1 MTEWNGKQDETG
13 LGGQPTAGP
22 ASGGSNAAA
31 TPESVSVEIYDQIY
45 NLRGSDGEYIQ
56 QLAALV
62 NAKMRAVA
70 AHGGTADS
78 LRVAVLAALNIADE
92 LMTLRAR
99 YDSLAGSVDSAEDSM
114 RSRADTLSEMLDELL
129 EARRA
134 G

>member
-70 AHGGTADS
+70 AHGGTAD
-78 LRVAVLAALNIADE
+78 
-92 LMTLRAR
+92 
-99 YDSLAGSVDSAEDSM
+99 
-114 RSRADTLSEMLDELL
+114 
-129 EARRA
+129 
-134 G
+134 